1 MSIEQTQVKELVLPH
16 GRDYCLVGTF
26 VGTENEDGEI
36 CPLPGERYV
45 PLSLFL
51 SERAYSTHWEY
62 GGLNIINPDRQ
73 VGEWLW
79 NVPDSF
85 RLSPEQESQ
94 VSSDV
99 ERWNSTA
106 WEYRKGGSRESKRVY
121 IARGDEMR
129 GSRTEDSSF
138 DEEWGEWVD
147 PTGHYSPVAV
157 RAWWTNGIG
166 FGSLAAPVQV
176 TLEERLLQERRKAW
190 NAERSDFPLWV
201 EENREGLEKAME
213 VLVSID
219 CQERVEA
226 LLAEKESARKAAL
239 EAKIQAQKAR
249 MEKVALL
256 KSLEAKSLKSK
267 SVKEQIA
274 ALKKELH

>member
-1 MSIEQTQVKELVLPH
+1 MNIEQTQIRELSLPH

-26 VGTENEDGEI
+26 VGTPNEDGETV
-36 CPLPGERYV
+36 PLKGERYV

-51 SERAYSTHWEY
+51 PECAYSTHWDG
-62 GGLNIINPDRQ
+62 GGLYLRKGGLVGDYLWQ
-73 VGEWLW
+73 V
-79 NVPDSF
+79 PSDF
-85 RLSPEQESQ
+85 QLSPQQEADV
-94 VSSDV
+94 VSFV
-99 ERWNSTA
+99 ERWNTTP
-106 WEYRKGGSRESKRVY
+106 WEYHPEGQRDSLELWV
-121 IARGDEMR
+121 AQGDEMR
-129 GSRTEDSSF
+129 GSRTESSSF
-138 DEEWGEWVD
+138 VEEWGYWVD
-147 PTGHYSPVAV
+147 PNGIMSPVFV

-166 FGSLAAPVQV
+166 FGSLAAPGALA
-176 TLEERLLQERRKAW
+176 LEDALTQERRRLY
-190 NAERSDFPLWV
+190 NQQREDFPLWV

-219 CQERVEA
+219 CQERVDT

-274 ALKKELH
+274 ALKKELYP